1 MTIFNDDELTAP
13 SNSGS
18 TTTRPTAVEVSE
30 AGKVKL
36 AVYKNDEAPLE
47 ENTQQALLELTGAD
61 STVNRPGLDLVA
73 VLDVSGSMKE
83 HGKLEKMKT
92 ALLFVVKK
100 LSDVDRL
107 SIVTFSD
114 GPDKVCPLRFVTES
128 SMDGFKVLVD
138 GLSAHGWTNI
148 RGGLE
153 MGIQVVAGRRLSA
166 GRVAAMM
173 LMSDGVQNR
182 GGDAREVNLGS
193 LPVYTFGFG
202 ADHDPTVL
210 NAIATKSVG
219 GVFNFVKDQV
229 SLSKNFSQPLAG
241 LLTVVVQELQLTVT
255 PIPGNSTI
263 VKVDPGSYP
272 QIQNIAAGSFTIT
285 FGNLYG
291 REVRK
296 VLVDLVLPAVKEDGI
311 DCDILEAKYTYI
323 SSQGKPFDSPSEIY
337 SIQRTG
343 DADPD
348 AQNPEVQSEV
358 ARRQHAGYIKEAR
371 TMADANDLRNAM
383 YKLAEAQNKLEDIV
397 LDKAKPMVD
406 MLRTELQQLR
416 RLMESPELYKKEGR
430 PYALSAET
438 SHDRQRMASR
448 GDVEDV
454 RLFATPRMDKYLAQA
469 KLFDEDP
476 AAPIPSADEDAKEE
490 LAANPLAPLAGPL
503 AFYIKA
509 AIQALQSLEKIISV
523 AATPR

>member
-1 MTIFNDDELTAP
+1 MTAFDDDELTAP
-13 SNSGS
+13 SSNSGQ
-18 TTTRPTAVEVSE
+18 TPATRPTAVEVSV

-73 VLDVSGSMKE
+73 VLDVSGSMNDDL
-83 HGKLEKMKT
+83 KLEKMKK

-107 SIVTFSD
+107 SIVTFSTD
-114 GPDKVCPLRFVTES
+114 ARRECPLRYVTES
-128 SMDGFKVLVD
+128 SMDYFKGLVD
-138 GLSAHGWTNI
+138 GLKADGWTNI

-153 MGIQVVAGRRLSA
+153 IGLQVVAGRRLSA
-166 GRVAAMM
+166 GRVTAMM

-182 GGDAREVNLGS
+182 GGDAQEVNLGS

-210 NAIATKSVG
+210 NAIAKKSVG
-219 GVFNFVKDQV
+219 GVFNFVKDQA
-229 SLSKNFSQPLAG
+229 SLSTNFSQPLAG
-241 LLTVVVQELQLTVT
+241 LLTVVVQDLHLTVT
-255 PIPGNSTI
+255 QRPGNSTI

-272 QIQNIAAGSFTIT
+272 LTPGNATGSFTIT

-296 VLVDLVLPAVKEDGI
+296 VLVDLILPAVEEDGI
-311 DCDILEAKYTYI
+311 DPDILDVKYTY
-323 SSQGKPFDSPSEIY
+323 SSQGKQFESPKEIY
-337 SIQRTG
+337 SILRTG

-348 AQNPEVQSEV
+348 AQNPVVQSEV

-371 TMADANDLRNAM
+371 EMADANDLGNAM
-383 YKLAEAQNKLEDIV
+383 YKLGEAQNKLEDIIDQENPTV
-397 LDKAKPMVD
+397 K
-406 MLRTELQQLR
+406 MLRTELKQLR

-438 SHDRQRMASR
+438 SHERQRLASR

-454 RLFATPRMDKYLAQA
+454 RLFATPRMEKYLQQA
-469 KLFDEDP
+469 KKFDEDP
-476 AAPIPSADEDAKEE
+476 AAPLPSADEDAKEE

-509 AIQALQSLEKIISV
+509 AIQALQSLEKVIN
-523 AATPR
+523 AATTPS